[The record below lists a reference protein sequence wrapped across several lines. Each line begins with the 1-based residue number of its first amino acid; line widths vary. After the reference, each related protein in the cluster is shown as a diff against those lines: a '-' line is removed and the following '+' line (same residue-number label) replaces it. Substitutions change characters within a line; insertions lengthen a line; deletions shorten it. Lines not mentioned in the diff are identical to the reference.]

1 MKSEVRRITDGAV
14 MTALMGLLIIL
25 DGRSGV
31 LLEGFLFW
39 ILPIPILVYTVK
51 YNVSSGIMVSVS
63 ITLLALILTYPHL
76 ALLIGF
82 SNMIGLAY
90 AYGVNKKWETNRI
103 LLLTFIIS
111 FIYYVV
117 SMILLASFFGY
128 DAVAEIETLI
138 ASLTNMFSG
147 TVNFIESRLG
157 IKVEMIEFLKWTNP
171 FFKMLLTFSF
181 FLPSI
186 IAALQTLITH
196 MISMILLRRLKL
208 AELKS
213 KPFFALTISCKLGS
227 VALIVLLLTIV
238 YEFSITSPFD
248 NVIILVQ
255 FVIQCTFIVMGA
267 ILSLTYVSL
276 KKKPILSLLIGLLI
290 IGAPLII
297 MMLGIV
303 DVFTDLRID
312 LIRRAIN
319 EGQN

>member
-14 MTALMGLLIIL
+14 MTALIGLLIIL

-90 AYGVNKKWETNRI
+90 AYGVNKKWEINRI

-147 TVNFIESRLG
+147 TVNFIESKLG

-186 IAALQTLITH
+186 IALLQTLITH
-196 MISMILLRRLKL
+196 MISMILLSRLKL

-213 KPFFALTISCKLGS
+213 KPFFALRISRKLGFI
-227 VALIVLLLTIV
+227 ALILLILTYV
-238 YEFSITSPFD
+238 YEFSITSSLD

-255 FVIQCTFIVMGA
+255 FVIQSIFIVMGA
-267 ILSLTYVSL
+267 ILALTYVSL
-276 KKKPILSLLIGLLI
+276 KKKPLLSLIIGLLI
-290 IGAPLII
+290 IGAPLLI
-297 MMLGIV
+297 MVLGFV
-303 DVFTDLRID
+303 DVFSDLRMD